1 MQCAI
6 VGSNL
11 NELDDI
17 GKVVAGFAIHVMTSH
32 ALHSLGRQKPISI

>member
-11 NELDDI
+11 NELDDM
-17 GKVVAGFAIHVMTSH
+17 GKVVAGFAIDVMTSYI
-32 ALHSLGRQKPISI
+32 LHPLGRLKPISV